1 MLTPGTLLQNRYQ
14 IINHLA
20 GGGMG
25 DVYLAADERLGNT
38 RVIVKENRSGNPQ
51 LFQRE
56 ANLLASL
63 NHPNL
68 PRVTDHFV
76 ESNHVQYLIMNF
88 VEGQTLEAHVRQNGT
103 MSEPKALAWIGQIF
117 DAVEY
122 LHANHVIH
130 RDIKPQ
136 NIIITRPGKA
146 VLVDFGISRIV
157 TTGTKTHS
165 SAHGV
170 GSPGYAPPEQYTG
183 GTSELSDVYAL
194 GATLYYAL
202 TGNDPVPATE
212 RAFGIPITPIRNIN
226 VQVSTGTE
234 AAVTKAMEIVGNRRY
249 QSVKAFEN
257 DLLSP
262 STPMPA
268 RTISVAPHTST
279 FQSATRNLQPVN
291 RANPLKWIVVGVA
304 LVSGVTFLGLLT
316 LLAIQIARN
325 DALQFSPTSVAIR
338 IEAPILEQTPAPQND
353 VMKSAVSTPE
363 PMTEPTLAN
372 PTDSVKTN
380 TPYYIVVTSIPTKPV
395 PTHTPYYIVVTS
407 VPTIAPTH
415 VQSNP
420 TTATGPRPAP
430 NSGGSGQSRNNPAP
444 LGKPVVWTSRSGDQ
458 QFNVTV
464 LGVHR
469 GDEAWRRIQAANR
482 YNKPPPPRAEYIL
495 VQIRAE
501 FVKGDAIKDI
511 ILSES
516 DMAVVTS
523 EGRIIEF
530 FEGETVVP
538 PEPMF
543 LAKVFPGDSFEGW
556 AAFTLPVGETS
567 PVLLYRGNE
576 YSSTSGIWF
585 RLD

>member
-1 MLTPGTLLQNRYQ
+1 MLTPGILLQNRYQ
-14 IINHLA
+14 IIDHLA

-25 DVYLAADERLGNT
+25 DVYRAADKRLGNT
-38 RVIVKENRSGNPQ
+38 RVIVKENRSGDPQ

-68 PRVTDHFV
+68 PRVMDHFV
-76 ESNHVQYLIMNF
+76 ETNHVQYLVMSY
-88 VEGQTLEAHVRQNGT
+88 VEGQTLEHLVRLNGT
-103 MSEPKALAWIGQIF
+103 MSEPNALAWIGQIF
-117 DAVEY
+117 DAVKY

-136 NIIITRPGKA
+136 NIIITRQGKA
-146 VLVDFGISRIV
+146 ILVDFGISRIV
-157 TTGTKTHS
+157 ATGSKTHS

-183 GTSELSDVYAL
+183 GTSELSDVYAF
-194 GATLYYAL
+194 GATLYFAF

-212 RAFGIPITPIRNIN
+212 RAFGIPLAPIRDIN
-226 VQVSTGTE
+226 AQVSAKTE

-249 QSVKAFEN
+249 QSITAFEN

-262 STPMPA
+262 STSMLA
-268 RTISVAPHTST
+268 RTISVAPHASS
-279 FQSATRNLQPVN
+279 FQSATRNLQTTK
-291 RANPLKWIVVGVA
+291 RANPLKWIVIGFAVISA
-304 LVSGVTFLGLLT
+304 VTVVCLFG

-325 DALQFSPTSVAIR
+325 SALQLSPTSVAIQ
-338 IEAPILEQTPAPQND
+338 IKAPTLEPTLTTVSDA
-353 VMKSAVSTPE
+353 MKSAISTPE

-372 PTDSVKTN
+372 PTDPIQTN

-407 VPTIAPTH
+407 VPTIAPPH
-415 VQSNP
+415 AQNIP
-420 TTATGPRPAP
+420 TATTGPIAAP
-430 NSGGSGQSRNNPAP
+430 NPGGAGQSRSDPAP
-444 LGKPVVWTSRSGDQ
+444 LGKTVAWTSRSGSQ
-458 QFNVTV
+458 QFNIT
-464 LGVHR
+464 LLEVHR
-469 GDEAWRRIQAANR
+469 GEAAWRRIQAANR
-482 YNKPPPPRAEYIL
+482 FNKPPPPRAEYIL
-495 VQIRAE
+495 IRIRAD
-501 FVKGDAIKDI
+501 FIRGDAIQDV

-516 DMAVVTS
+516 DIAVVTL

-530 FEGETVVP
+530 FEGESVVP

-543 LAKVFPGDSFEGW
+543 LAKVFPGDSFDGW
-556 AAFTLPVGETS
+556 AAFTLPLGEPG

-576 YSSTSGIWF
+576 YSSTTGIWF
-585 RLD
+585 HLY